1 MDHNRDGK
9 ISYQEFCQS
18 LEALE
23 IEITD
28 DEMWKYVP
36 QNRLAKGE
44 ELTFQEFST
53 IIQGAKMENLFKTQ
67 VVRDALSYII

>member
-1 MDHNRDGK
+1 
-9 ISYQEFCQS
+9 
-18 LEALE
+18 
-23 IEITD
+23 
-28 DEMWKYVP
+28 MWKYVP

-67 VVRDALSYII
+67 VVRDALSYIYYS